1 MQPQERLV
9 DSYISLQIRQDVY
22 EIQRIPYNS
31 SSSNKLSYL
40 RNILFGSR
48 VSLNKPFFEKIRTE
62 KSSPY
67 DFPLIGRYFVLGS
80 TVFPVSLYYWFR
92 FLDKKMVGT
101 AMKVVVPKVIV
112 DQLVSSPYML
122 ATFFIG
128 MSIMEGKKDIFEEC
142 KEKMWP
148 SYQVSYFLFYRKII
162 KYI

>member
-1 MQPQERLV
+1 MYTRFKGFLTTRPLLTNCLIYGTFYSGAEFSQQT
-9 DSYISLQIRQDVY
+9 I
-22 EIQRIPYNS
+22 
-31 SSSNKLSYL
+31 L
-40 RNILFGSR
+40 R
-48 VSLNKPFFEKIRTE
+48 KIRTE

-148 SYQVSYFLFYRKII
+148 SYQP
-162 KYI
+162 